1 MSQPEGLGTPGPD
14 QPDFQAAPG
23 GNGPAWP
30 SSAPGA
36 PQAWPSSAPAAPQG
50 WPGPSAPAA
59 PAQPAPPP
67 AWPQPAAGWPPATAT
82 DAHRAPP
89 AWTGATTPPPG
100 PIPPWQP
107 SAPPVP
113 SPPRKS
119 RPGLVVG
126 IVGLAV
132 LLVVA
137 VGGGTFALLRPQTPP
152 TTAPPLTPPPTIV
165 RQSPTA
171 SPATSAPVVGGQLGQ
186 EVALTTGQGS
196 GTITVTSADWTNAG
210 SMPPD
215 PGESYLILEVRV
227 AATTGVLIVGP
238 VFMSVTDASGGSHI
252 LAFGPELDRPLP
264 TTILTAGK
272 TAKGQLAFSLPP
284 GPATLEVL
292 DESLEPVA
300 SIRIGS

>member
-36 PQAWPSSAPAAPQG
+36 PQAWPSSVPGAPQA
-50 WPGPSAPAA
+50 WPGPNAPAA
-59 PAQPAPPP
+59 PAQPTAPP
-67 AWPQPAAGWPPATAT
+67 AWPGAQPPAGWPPANAT

-89 AWTGATTPPPG
+89 AWTSASAPPPG
-100 PIPPWQP
+100 PVAPWSQAAPAGPP
-107 SAPPVP
+107 
-113 SPPRKS
+113 PPRKP

-126 IVGLAV
+126 IVALA
-132 LLVVA
+132 LLVVVA
-137 VGGGTFALLRPQTPP
+137 LGGGTFALLRPQTPP

-171 SPATSAPVVGGQLGQ
+171 SPATSAPVAGGQLGHHAGQ
-186 EVALTTGQGS
+186 IGALGQRVA
-196 GTITVTSADWTNAG
+196 V
-210 SMPPD
+210 PPN
-215 PGESYLILEVRV
+215 PGESYLILDVRV
-227 AATTGVLIVGP
+227 ATTTGVLIVGP

-252 LAFGPELDRPLP
+252 LAFGPELERPLP

-272 TAKGQLAFSLPP
+272 TAEGQLAFSLPP
-284 GPATLEVL
+284 GAATLEVL